1 MEEIIIPII
10 KEIDEITLAGKPCTK
25 ISIKKIVTDTTP
37 KDNVIVDAIETVE
50 VEGKM
55 EDKIYYTDIAIPMA
69 NITFSLSE
77 AEIEALK
84 K

>member
-10 KEIDEITLAGKPCTK
+10 KEITPQILAGKTCSK
-25 ISIKKIVTDTTP
+25 VSIKSIVTDTEP
-37 KDNVIVDAIETVE
+37 KDNVIVDAMETE
-50 VEGKM
+50 IVEG
-55 EDKIYYTDIAIPMA
+55 ENVDKIYYTDIAIPLTD
-69 NITFSLSE
+69 IPFELTE